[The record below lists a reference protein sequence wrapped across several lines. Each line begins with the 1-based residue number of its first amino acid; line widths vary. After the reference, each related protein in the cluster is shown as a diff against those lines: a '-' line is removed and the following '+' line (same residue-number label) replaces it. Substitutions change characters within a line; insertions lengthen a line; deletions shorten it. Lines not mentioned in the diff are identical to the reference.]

1 MSSRV
6 NDLERLDGDNR
17 ANAEGGERMYEMDD
31 AVRALRE
38 GH

>member
-1 MSSRV
+1 MSSRA
-6 NDLERLDGDNR
+6 NGLEKLDGDNR

-31 AVRALRE
+31 AVRALRD